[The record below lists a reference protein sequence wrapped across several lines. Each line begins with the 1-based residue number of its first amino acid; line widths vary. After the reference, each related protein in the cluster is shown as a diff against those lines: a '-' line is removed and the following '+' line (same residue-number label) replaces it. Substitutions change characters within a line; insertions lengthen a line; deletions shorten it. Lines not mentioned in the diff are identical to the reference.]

1 MLESH
6 NRLLLDATEQ
16 MRQDV
21 QAARR
26 RADFETR
33 WGEECEEEKDELEI
47 AWARSQTALRKM
59 TEQRDSLSKEV
70 AEQAQE
76 LRRLKENG
84 CVVAVAG
91 EDGQAKD

>member
-6 NRLLLDATEQ
+6 NRLLQDATEQ

-33 WGEECEEEKDELEI
+33 WAEECEEEKDDLEI
-47 AWARSQTALRKM
+47 AWARGQTALRKM

-70 AEQAQE
+70 AERGQE
-76 LRRLKENG
+76 IRRLKGDG
-84 CVVAVAG
+84 CGVAVAG
-91 EDGQAKD
+91 EDEQEKV